1 MSSINKNT
9 STSDYEIKMDKLEKE
24 GMNKVM
30 ELQKKEGRIISSEQ
44 GITQLLQNCEKD
56 FESAMGRKMTY
67 SEMRELYG

>member
-9 STSDYEIKMDKLEKE
+9 STSDYDIKMDKLEKE

-30 ELQKKEGRIISSEQ
+30 ELQKKEGCIIPSEQ

-56 FESAMGRKMTY
+56 FESAMGRKMSY
-67 SEMRELYG
+67 GEMRDLYG